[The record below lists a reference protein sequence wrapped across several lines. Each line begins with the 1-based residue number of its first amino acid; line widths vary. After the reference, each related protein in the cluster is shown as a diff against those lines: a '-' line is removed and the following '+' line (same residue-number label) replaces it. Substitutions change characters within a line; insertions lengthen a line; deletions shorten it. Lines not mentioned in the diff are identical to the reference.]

1 MWHALKNIVKYL
13 LVLSGSDRKN
23 VISMFKRK
31 HGKWSE
37 NRGNFVNCQVTN
49 RYGSPVLRTTSL
61 CYFSFL
67 AMFMK

>member
-1 MWHALKNIVKYL
+1 MWHVLKNIVKYL
-13 LVLSGSDRKN
+13 LVLSGSGRKN